1 MDGARQKT
9 VNVAGVEINWG
20 GVWLVVFVAS
30 VVGLITINID
40 SLRQWRERQRA
51 AKHRDWNMN
60 LCDAIDYI
68 AQTSMLGTAWPE
80 GERRT
85 FATRALYEATQKG
98 RIKIAGLPKGSSLPV
113 EIPNHWFNGT
123 TAIDIRHCTAR
134 DEKAAFLLD
143 SDKKTIGYGVLFVV
157 RKEIMTL
164 WPPKPSPSRLY

>member
-1 MDGARQKT
+1 MNIRSLGNGVCGTAGIVSLLGIAGWILKRLGYSSLGDLLALA
-9 VNVAGVEINWG
+9 NVAGVEINWG

-80 GERRT
+80 GEMPRCR
-85 FATRALYEATQKG
+85 L
-98 RIKIAGLPKGSSLPV
+98 SLP
-113 EIPNHWFNGT
+113 N
-123 TAIDIRHCTAR
+123 
-134 DEKAAFLLD
+134 
-143 SDKKTIGYGVLFVV
+143 
-157 RKEIMTL
+157 
-164 WPPKPSPSRLY
+164 

>member
-1 MDGARQKT
+1 MTCAFCRP
-9 VNVAGVEINWG
+9 A
-20 GVWLVVFVAS
+20 
-30 VVGLITINID
+30 
-40 SLRQWRERQRA
+40 
-51 AKHRDWNMN
+51 
-60 LCDAIDYI
+60 
-68 AQTSMLGTAWPE
+68 
-80 GERRT
+80 
-85 FATRALYEATQKG
+85 ATQ
-98 RIKIAGLPKGSSLPV
+98 ATPV